1 MLTLVLAAFLIAAA
15 SPWID
20 RVAGRWTG
28 ILLALAPLTMF
39 VWFAG
44 QADSVRSG
52 QAVVQSLAW
61 APALEVNLSFYLDG
75 LSLLF
80 ALLITGIGTL
90 IVFYAGSYLRT
101 HPARGRFYA
110 WLLTFMAAML
120 GLVLSDNLITIFL
133 FWELTS
139 ISSYFLIGFDHRR
152 EAARRAA
159 LQALLVTGLGGL
171 AMLAG
176 LLMLG
181 HTGGSFEM
189 SELLGTGDRL
199 RDHSLYVPILL
210 LILAGCFTKSA
221 QFPFHFWL
229 PNAMEAPTPVSAY
242 LHSSTMVKAGIYL
255 MARVSPMLGG
265 TELWFAMLT
274 IVGGVTMLFGAVLAI
289 RQTYLKRIL
298 AYSTISALGVLT
310 FLLGIGAAGAWL
322 SESVEPEMA
331 LYAAQAFAVFLL
343 AHALY
348 KATLFLVAGSVAAQ
362 TGTADIGDL
371 GRIARAMPMTAAAA
385 VLAALSMAGFPP
397 FFGFVSK
404 ELLLEAT
411 LKQPAVG
418 SVLTAAAMVAGTLF
432 VVVSCLVAFRP
443 FFGRPGGGT
452 AKPAEEPPLP
462 MWISPLLLGLAGLV
476 CGLLPQRIAEPL
488 VTPVVA
494 GLLGTAQEVPVHL
507 VVWHGFNMELALG
520 LIAIAAGVT
529 LYAGHEKMTRV
540 LAPLGALEKLGPEVW
555 YRRGLDTLMAVGR
568 AQTKLLQSGYLR
580 NYLRIILITA
590 IGLIGYAISRL
601 EPLPIRIEWPAADM
615 ARWGYENLYL
625 LMTSCLI
632 LIGAVGAVHS
642 RSRIAAV
649 ASLGVVGYGVALIYV
664 FYGAPDLAITQFLV
678 ETLTVLLFMFVF
690 YHLPG
695 SQRVSA
701 PTHRIRD
708 LVVAGTMGVI
718 MSVLVLVA
726 VNLQLHEKISHFFAE
741 QSVDIGRGRNI
752 VNVIL
757 VDFRAL
763 DTLGEIVVLAVAAI
777 GVLALLKLRPRREEG
792 A

>member
-1 MLTLVLAAFLIAAA
+1 MLAWVLAAFLIAAA

-20 RVAGRWTG
+20 RLAGRGTG
-28 ILLALAPLTMF
+28 IVLAFAPLTMF
-39 VWFAG
+39 LWFAR
-44 QADSVRSG
+44 QISAVRSG
-52 QAVVQSLAW
+52 ESIIQSLPW
-61 APALEVNLSFYLDG
+61 APALDVNLSFHLDG

-80 ALLITGIGTL
+80 SLLITGIGTL

-110 WLLTFMAAML
+110 WLLTFMASML
-120 GLVLSDNLITIFL
+120 GLVLSDNLITIFV

-152 EAARRAA
+152 DAARRAA

-176 LLMLG
+176 MLLMG
-181 HTGGSFEM
+181 HAGGSFEM
-189 SELLGTGDRL
+189 SQLLGSGDRL
-199 RDHSLYVPILL
+199 RGHVLYVPIVL

-255 MARVSPMLGG
+255 MARVSPVLGG
-265 TELWFAMLT
+265 TELWFGLLT
-274 IVGGVTMLFGAVLAI
+274 TVGGVTMLAGAILAI

-322 SESVEPEMA
+322 PESSDPEVA
-331 LYAAQAFAVFLL
+331 VYAAKAFAVFLL

-348 KATLFLVAGSVAAQ
+348 KATLFLVAGTIAAQ
-362 TGTADIGDL
+362 TGTADVGHL
-371 GRIARAMPMTAAAA
+371 GGLARAMPLSAAAA

-404 ELLLEAT
+404 ELLFEAT
-411 LKQPAVG
+411 MMQPAVG
-418 SVLTAAAMVAGTLF
+418 SVLTGAAMIAGTLF
-432 VVVSCLVAFRP
+432 VMVSALVAFRP
-443 FFGRPGGGT
+443 FFGRAADET
-452 AKPAEEPPLP
+452 AKPPEEPPLP
-462 MWISPLLLGLAGLV
+462 MWISPLLLAVAGLV
-476 CGLLPQRIAEPL
+476 CGLLPHRIAEPL
-488 VTPVVA
+488 VAPLVT
-494 GLLGTAQEVPVHL
+494 GLLGATEPVDVNL
-507 VVWHGFNMELALG
+507 VVWHGFNMELLLG
-520 LIAIAAGVT
+520 VIAIAAGVV
-529 LYAGHEKMTRV
+529 LYAYHGAVTRL
-540 LAPLGALEKLGPEVW
+540 LAPLGALEKVGPEAW
-555 YRRGLDTLMAVGR
+555 YQRVLDGLIVGGQ
-568 AQTKLLQSGYLR
+568 AQTRLLQSGYLR
-580 NYLRIILITA
+580 NYLRIVLVTA
-590 IGLIGYAISRL
+590 LGLIGYAVTRL
-601 EPLPIRIEWPAADM
+601 QPLPIAVEWPAADM
-615 ARWGYENLYL
+615 LRWGYEHLYL
-625 LMTSCLI
+625 LATACLI
-632 LIGAVGAVHS
+632 LVGTAGAVS
-642 RSRIAAV
+642 SQSRIAAV
-649 ASLGVVGYGVALIYV
+649 ASLGAVGYGVALIYV

-695 SQRVSA
+695 SERASTRAHRV
-701 PTHRIRD
+701 RD
-708 LVVAGTMGVI
+708 LVLSGTVGVMMAI
-718 MSVLVLVA
+718 LVLVA
-726 VNLQLHEKISHFFAE
+726 VNVQLHEKISHYFIE
-741 QSVDIGRGRNI
+741 QSVEVGRGRNI

-777 GVLALLKLRPRREEG
+777 GVLALLKLRPQREEG